1 MTCNS
6 ADKTDQTGPMLSV
19 VIPVYNSQAI
29 LPKTIAR
36 LDDFFQQHPYRHEI
50 IFVCDGSPD
59 NSWQILEQIKA
70 GRPDVV
76 IIDLMRNFGQHSAM
90 ICGLK
95 HAHGDYVITMD
106 DDLQNPPEQIIHLVK
121 KIDEGYDVVFGQF
134 EQKMH
139 GLVRRLGSRL
149 VNWLNVKLFKKPPGL
164 VLTNFRAI
172 RRQVVEAVCDVRT
185 SYPYLPGL
193 LLMNG
198 KTFANV
204 RVEHHA
210 REQGQSNYT
219 AKVIARLAWRII
231 FNYSAFPLRVLCGV
245 GLVMA
250 MVAFVIGMFFL
261 IRKLSGGTRIQGWTT
276 LLVLLSFYQG
286 LTLVILGAL
295 GEYIVRIV
303 NDVSGRPAYRIRK
316 KL

>member
-1 MTCNS
+1 
-6 ADKTDQTGPMLSV
+6 MLSV

-29 LPKTIAR
+29 LPKTMAR
-36 LDDFFQQHPYRHEI
+36 LDGFFEQHPYRHEI

-59 NSWQILEQIKA
+59 DSWQVLEQIKA
-70 GRPDVV
+70 DRQDVV

-90 ICGLK
+90 ICGLR
-95 HAHGDYVITMD
+95 HAQGDYVITMD
-106 DDLQNPPEQIIHLVK
+106 DDLQNPPEQIIRLVE
-121 KIDEGYDVVFGQF
+121 KIEEGHDVVFGQF
-134 EQKMH
+134 DQKMH

-164 VLTNFRAI
+164 VLTNFRII
-172 RRQVVEAVCDVRT
+172 RRQIVEAVCDVRT

-193 LLMNG
+193 LLMSG

-204 RVEHHA
+204 HVEHHA

-219 AKVIARLAWRII
+219 AKVIAKLVWRII
-231 FNYSAFPLRVLCGV
+231 FNYSAFPLRVLCGI
-245 GLVMA
+245 GAFMA
-250 MVAFVIGMFFL
+250 MVAFAVGVFIVIRRL
-261 IRKLSGGTRIQGWTT
+261 LVDTRAPGWTT
-276 LLVLLSFYQG
+276 LMVLISFYQG

-295 GEYIVRIV
+295 GEYVVRIV
-303 NDVSGRPAYRIRK
+303 NDVSGRQAYRIRK

>member
-1 MTCNS
+1 MTQDGG
-6 ADKTDQTGPMLSV
+6 DKSDQAGPMLSV

-29 LPKTIAR
+29 LPKTMAR
-36 LDDFFQQHPYRHEI
+36 LAGFFREHPYRHEI

-59 NSWQILEQIKA
+59 DSWQVLEQIKA
-70 GRPDVV
+70 EHENVL

-95 HAHGDYVITMD
+95 HAQGDYVITMD
-106 DDLQNPPEQIIHLVK
+106 DDLQNPPEQIVHLVE
-121 KIDEGYDVVFGQF
+121 KIEEGYDVVFGQF
-134 EQKMH
+134 DQKMH
-139 GLVRRLGSRL
+139 GLVRRLGSKL

-164 VLTNFRAI
+164 VLTNFRII
-172 RRQVVEAVCDVRT
+172 RREIVEAVCDVRT

-193 LLMNG
+193 LLMSG

-210 REQGQSNYT
+210 REEGQSNYT
-219 AKVIARLAWRII
+219 AKAIARLVWRII
-231 FNYSAFPLRVLCGV
+231 FNYSAFPLRALCGI
-245 GLVMA
+245 GAFMA
-250 MVAFVIGMFFL
+250 LVAFAVGVFIVIRRFL
-261 IRKLSGGTRIQGWTT
+261 KETSAPGWTT
-276 LLVLLSFYQG
+276 LVVLISFYQG

-295 GEYIVRIV
+295 GEYVVRIV
-303 NDVSGRPAYRIRK
+303 NDVSGRKAYRIRK